1 MKSDNPD
8 LACQRVV
15 EMVTDYLEG
24 ALPEATGAQLEQHLL
39 ICEACSVYVD
49 QHRQVSRALSRLTD
63 PPQPAALAGSKSAA
77 LAAFRKLRKPEE
89 P

>member
-24 ALPEATGAQLEQHLL
+24 ALPEDTGAQLEQHLV
-39 ICEACSVYVD
+39 ICDACSLYVD
-49 QHRQVSRALSRLTD
+49 QHRAVSRALSQLT
-63 PPQPAALAGSKSAA
+63 PQPAAALGSKNAA